1 MKITIKPNYVKNLN
15 VIKEDSYIVSLLMVK
30 NNLHIK
36 MNGMMMMIKREFIM
50 TKKYKNI
57 LTLALGIDEFFR
69 V

>member
-1 MKITIKPNYVKNLN
+1 MKIIIKPNDVKNLN